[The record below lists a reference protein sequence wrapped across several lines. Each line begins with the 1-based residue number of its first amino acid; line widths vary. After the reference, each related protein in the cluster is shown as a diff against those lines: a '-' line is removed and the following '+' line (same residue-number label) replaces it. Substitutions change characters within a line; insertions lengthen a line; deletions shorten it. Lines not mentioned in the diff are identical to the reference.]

1 MNLRPYQ
8 KQIQDF
14 IITLLIIFI
23 IFGFGCSKK
32 ETQARSETTT
42 EIHWLTDL
50 AEAMTQSEKQD
61 KPLMIDFTAEW
72 CPPCQ
77 KMEKTTFNQP
87 NVIRKTNSFITLR
100 IDVDKQGAI
109 ADKYNCNAGKYGGIG
124 IPNILFMDYNENRI
138 KHIIGYQDQDN
149 LIAVMDSVLTMAKSA
164 R

>member
-8 KQIQDF
+8 KQIQTL
-14 IITLLIIFI
+14 IITVLIISLI
-23 IFGFGCSKK
+23 VCVECSQK
-32 ETQARSETTT
+32 ETQDRTETAT

-50 AEAMTQSEKQD
+50 DEAMALSEKQN
-61 KPLMIDFTAEW
+61 KPLMIDFMAEW

-87 NVIRKTNSFITLR
+87 DVIQKTGDFIPLR

-124 IPNILFMDYNENRI
+124 IPNILFMDHNENRI
-138 KHIIGYQDQDN
+138 KHIIGYRDRDN
-149 LIAVMDSVLTMAKSA
+149 LIAVMDSVLTMVKSA

>member
-1 MNLRPYQ
+1 MRLNLAGRVAVHLVV
-8 KQIQDF
+8 F
-14 IITLLIIFI
+14 LTFC
-23 IFGFGCSKK
+23 FGCNKD
-32 ETQARSETTT
+32 ETQNQNETAT

-50 AEAMTQSEKQD
+50 DEAMTQSEKQD
-61 KPLMIDFTAEW
+61 KPIMIDFTAEW

-87 NVIRKTNSFITLR
+87 NVIRKTGDFITLR

>member
-1 MNLRPYQ
+1 MNLRPNQ
-8 KQIQDF
+8 KQIQAF
-14 IITLLIIFI
+14 IITFLIISLI
-23 IFGFGCSKK
+23 VCFGCSKE
-32 ETQARSETTT
+32 ETQDRTETVT

-50 AEAMTQSEKQD
+50 DKAMTLSEKQG
-61 KPLMIDFTAEW
+61 KPLMIDFMAEW

-87 NVIRKTNSFITLR
+87 NVIRKTSDFITLR

-124 IPNILFMDYNENRI
+124 IPNILFMDHNENRI
-138 KHIIGYQDQDN
+138 KHIIGYRDPEN
-149 LIAVMDSVLTMAKSA
+149 LIAVMDSVLTMAKSV